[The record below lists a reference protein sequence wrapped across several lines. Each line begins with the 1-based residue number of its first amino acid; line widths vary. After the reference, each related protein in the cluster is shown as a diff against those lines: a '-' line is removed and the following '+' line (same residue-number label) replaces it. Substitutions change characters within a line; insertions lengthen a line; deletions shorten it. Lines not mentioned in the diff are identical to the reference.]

1 MFSDSAVGEL
11 PSHGKH
17 LYDSWIGKGTATGL
31 YLANSQLTQYG
42 TAPRGWDVQAGNEIN
57 PAGQN
62 VGDSSKHNN
71 IPPYSTAYIFVR
83 TT

>member
-1 MFSDSAVGEL
+1 MGEL

-31 YLANSQLTQYG
+31 YLENSTLTQYG
-42 TAPRGWDVQAGNEIN
+42 SAPRGWDVQAGNEIN

-62 VGDSSKHNN
+62 VGENSKHS
-71 IPPYSTAYIFVR
+71 IIQPYSIVHHYKRLT
-83 TT
+83 